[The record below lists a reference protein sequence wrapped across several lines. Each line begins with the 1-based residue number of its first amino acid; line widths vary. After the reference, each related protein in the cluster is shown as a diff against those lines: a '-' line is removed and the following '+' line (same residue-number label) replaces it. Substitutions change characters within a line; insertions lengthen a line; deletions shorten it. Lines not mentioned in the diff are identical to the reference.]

1 LSVPNELKG
10 DMNGQGLHVGVVV
23 ARFNEIITRK
33 LLDSAIETLL
43 RHGVRDEDITV
54 GWVPGSFELP
64 VVAKTM
70 AKTGKYQAIICLGT
84 VIRGETSH
92 YDMVAGQAASGIN
105 NVGLDTGVPTIFG
118 VLTTENMEQA
128 LNRAGGKA
136 GNMGANT
143 AVAAI
148 ETARLVE
155 AASKA

>member
-1 LSVPNELKG
+1 MPKEIKG
-10 DMNGQGLHVGVVV
+10 DMNGQGLNVGIVV

-33 LLDSAIETLL
+33 LLDSAVETLI
-43 RHGVRDEDITV
+43 RYGVRDEDITV
-54 GWVPGSFELP
+54 SWVPGTFELP
-64 VVAKTM
+64 VVAKSL
-70 AKTGKYQAIICLGT
+70 AKTGHYHAVICLGA

-92 YDMVAGQAASGIN
+92 YDMVAGQAAGGIN
-105 NVGLDTGVPTIFG
+105 SVALDTGVPTIFG

-148 ETARLVE
+148 ETARLIE
-155 AASKA
+155 AVNTA

>member
-1 LSVPNELKG
+1 MPKEIKG
-10 DMNGQGLHVGVVV
+10 DMNGQGLNVGIVV

-33 LLDSAIETLL
+33 LLDSAVETLA
-43 RHGVRDEDITV
+43 RYGVRDEDISV
-54 GWVPGSFELP
+54 SWVPGSFELP
-64 VVAKTM
+64 VVAKSL
-70 AKTGKYQAIICLGT
+70 AKTGHYHAVICLGA

-92 YDMVAGQAASGIN
+92 YDMVAGQAAGGIN
-105 NVGLDTGVPTIFG
+105 SVALDTGVPTIFG

-148 ETARLVE
+148 ETARLIE
-155 AASKA
+155 AVNTA

>member
-1 LSVPNELKG
+1 MPKEIKG
-10 DMNGQGLHVGVVV
+10 DMNGQGLHIGEVV

-33 LLDSAIETLL
+33 LLDSAVETLV
-43 RHGVRDEDITV
+43 RHGVRDEDISV
-54 GWVPGSFELP
+54 SWVPGAFELP
-64 VVAKTM
+64 VIAKTL
-70 AKTGKYQAIICLGT
+70 AKTGRYQAGICLGA

-92 YDMVAGQAASGIN
+92 YDMVAGQAASGISS
-105 NVGLDTGVPTIFG
+105 VALETGVPTIFG

-148 ETARLVE
+148 ETARLIE
-155 AASKA
+155 AANTA